1 MARLVGS
8 SQLKPGEEG
17 AVLVRLET
25 RGRKGPV
32 MKSIDLV
39 TNDPVYPVANFV
51 IKADIIETQPV
62 VETSGVC
69 K

>member
-1 MARLVGS
+1 
-8 SQLKPGEEG
+8 
-17 AVLVRLET
+17 
-25 RGRKGPV
+25 

-51 IKADIIETQPV
+51 IKADIIAMEPAAETP
-62 VETSGVC
+62 GVC

>member
-1 MARLVGS
+1 
-8 SQLKPGEEG
+8 
-17 AVLVRLET
+17 
-25 RGRKGPV
+25 

-62 VETSGVC
+62 AETPEVC